1 MTCLQKILL
10 AGIAALGI
18 GLAGAAQAQTFNM
31 MTVPVP
37 GGGVAQVR
45 YVGDV
50 PPQIVFV
57 PAPAPFAAWTPV
69 FGYEALFAMLDRISA
84 EMDRRMAAMFHYA
97 ETMAGRSSAGGLVEA
112 GFGALPPGGQSYSS
126 VSTVTGTGVCTQSV
140 RIMSRGDGTPPQ
152 VERYSSGNCGATA
165 APQGR
170 PGVQPAAP
178 IPAAPAE
185 RPDLIL
191 TQHGGPNP
199 YAGMVRQVASAR

>member
-69 FGYEALFAMLDRISA
+69 FGYEAPFAMLDRISA
-84 EMDRRMAAMFHYA
+84 EMDDAWPRCS
-97 ETMAGRSSAGGLVEA
+97 TMPKRWPAGAVPAGW
-112 GFGALPPGGQSYSS
+112 
-126 VSTVTGTGVCTQSV
+126 
-140 RIMSRGDGTPPQ
+140 
-152 VERYSSGNCGATA
+152 
-165 APQGR
+165 
-170 PGVQPAAP
+170 
-178 IPAAPAE
+178 
-185 RPDLIL
+185 
-191 TQHGGPNP
+191 
-199 YAGMVRQVASAR
+199 